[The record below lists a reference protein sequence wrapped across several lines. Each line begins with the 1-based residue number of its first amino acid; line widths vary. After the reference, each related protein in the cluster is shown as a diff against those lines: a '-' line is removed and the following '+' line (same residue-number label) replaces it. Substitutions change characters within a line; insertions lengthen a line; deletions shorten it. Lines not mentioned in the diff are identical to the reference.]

1 MKWIAGLSPL
11 HDNQVL
17 SVTANDH
24 SLAAMSLRLA
34 ETLGGTFEP
43 HPSMR
48 VHGGCINDSFRWESS
63 NGPVFVKLARAAD
76 LPMLEAEADG
86 LRELDAGNSVRVPT
100 VLDSGVVGNGA
111 FLALE
116 WVQISRASG
125 EEQALL
131 GTQLAHQHR
140 VLATRFGWRR
150 DNTIGSTQQI
160 NTWTDDWL
168 PFFREHRLG
177 FQLQLAEGNGYGGR
191 LQETGARLLE
201 RLDVLL
207 GDHRPAPS
215 LLHGDLWGGNV
226 GAAPSGAPVIF
237 DPAVYFGDR
246 EADLAMTRLFGG
258 FHREFY
264 DAYESAWPL
273 PASAS
278 GRVDLYNLYHVLNHL
293 NLFGSGYLGQA
304 QSLIDRLLTR
314 T

>member
-1 MKWIAGLSPL
+1 MAAT
-11 HDNQVL
+11 DR
-17 SVTANDH
+17 
-24 SLAAMSLRLA
+24 SLAAVSQRLS

-43 HPSMR
+43 HPALR

-63 NGPVFVKLARAAD
+63 NGPVFVKIANATD

-100 VLDSGVVGNGA
+100 VLASGVTGNGA

-116 WVQISRASG
+116 WVHLSRTSA

-131 GTQLAHQHR
+131 GAQLAHQHR
-140 VLATRFGWRR
+140 VLATRFGWHR
-150 DNTIGSTQQI
+150 DNTIGSTAQI
-160 NTWTDDWL
+160 NTWNEDWL
-168 PFFREHRLG
+168 PFFREHRLR
-177 FQLQLAEGNGYGGR
+177 FQLQLAEANGYGGR
-191 LQETGARLLE
+191 LQESGCRLLE
-201 RLDVLL
+201 RLDDLL

-226 GAAPSGAPVIF
+226 GADTSGAPVIF

-258 FHREFY
+258 FSREFY
-264 DAYESAWPL
+264 DAYERAWPL
-273 PASAS
+273 PASAPE
-278 GRVDLYNLYHVLNHL
+278 RVDLYNLYHVLNHL

-304 QSLIDRLLTR
+304 QAIIDRLLR
-314 T
+314 

>member
-1 MKWIAGLSPL
+1 M
-11 HDNQVL
+11 
-17 SVTANDH
+17 TATDR
-24 SLAAMSLRLA
+24 SLAAVSQNLSAL
-34 ETLGGTFEP
+34 LGGTFEP
-43 HPSMR
+43 HPSLR

-63 NGPVFVKLARAAD
+63 NGPVFVKIAAAAD

-86 LRELDAGNSVRVPT
+86 LRELDAGSAVRVPT
-100 VLDSGVVGNGA
+100 VLASGSAENGA

-116 WVQISRASG
+116 WVQLSRASG

-131 GTQLAHQHR
+131 GEQLARQHR

-150 DNTIGSTQQI
+150 DNTIGSTEQT
-160 NTWTDDWL
+160 NTWSDEWL

-177 FQLQLAEGNGYGGR
+177 FQLRLAERNGFGGP
-191 LQETGARLLE
+191 LQERGARLLE

-207 GDHRPAPS
+207 GEHRPAPS

-226 GAAPSGAPVIF
+226 GADPSGRPVIF

-258 FHREFY
+258 FSREFY
-264 DAYESAWPL
+264 AAYEKAWPL

-278 GRVDLYNLYHVLNHL
+278 KRVDLYNLYHVLNHL

-304 QSLIDRLLTR
+304 EAIIERLLDSA
-314 T
+314 

>member
-1 MKWIAGLSPL
+1 MAAI
-11 HDNQVL
+11 
-17 SVTANDH
+17 DH
-24 SLAAMSLRLA
+24 SLAAVSLRLG
-34 ETLGGTFEP
+34 ETLGGSFEP
-43 HPSMR
+43 HPSVR

-63 NGPVFVKLARAAD
+63 NGAVFVKIANAAD

-100 VLDSGVVGNGA
+100 VLASGAVGNGA

-116 WVQISRASG
+116 WVQLSHATG

-131 GTQLAHQHR
+131 GAQLAHQHR
-140 VLATRFGWRR
+140 VLATRFGWHR
-150 DNTIGSTQQI
+150 DNTIGSTPQV

-177 FQLQLAEGNGYGGR
+177 FQLQLAARNGYGGR
-191 LQETGARLLE
+191 LQESGARLLE
-201 RLDVLL
+201 CLDSLL

-226 GAAPSGAPVIF
+226 GADPSGTPVIF

-258 FHREFY
+258 FRREFY
-264 DAYESAWPL
+264 EAYEDAWPL
-273 PASAS
+273 PASAAQ
-278 GRVDLYNLYHVLNHL
+278 RVELYNLYHVLNHL
-293 NLFGSGYLGQA
+293 NLFGTGYLRQA
-304 QSLIDRLLTR
+304 EAIIEGLLEQA
-314 T
+314 

>member
-1 MKWIAGLSPL
+1 MAAT
-11 HDNQVL
+11 DR
-17 SVTANDH
+17 
-24 SLAAMSLRLA
+24 SLAAVSRRLSQA
-34 ETLGGTFEP
+34 LGGAFEP
-43 HPSMR
+43 HPSLR
-48 VHGGCINDSFRWESS
+48 VHGGCINDSFRWEST
-63 NGPVFVKLARAAD
+63 NGPVFVKIAGAHD

-100 VLDSGVVGNGA
+100 VLGSGAEGNGA

-116 WVQISRASG
+116 WVQLSRASV

-140 VLATRFGWRR
+140 VLAKRFGWHR
-150 DNTIGSTQQI
+150 DNTIGSTEQV

-168 PFFREHRLG
+168 PFFREHRLR
-177 FQLQLAEGNGYGGR
+177 FQLQLAQAKGHGGR

-201 RLDVLL
+201 RLDVLF

-226 GAAPSGAPVIF
+226 GADPSGAPVIF

-258 FHREFY
+258 FRCEFY
-264 DAYESAWPL
+264 EAYEEAWPL
-273 PASAS
+273 PASAPE
-278 GRVDLYNLYHVLNHL
+278 RVELYNLYHVLNHL

-304 QSLIDRLLTR
+304 QAIIDGLLA
-314 T
+314 